1 MTALFRTNPDMAP
14 AYTKEARRL
23 GISVL
28 GPDINESGE
37 KFTLTKSNSI
47 RYGLESIKFISG
59 VTSGVIEQL
68 QPFDS
73 MADFVDKISKSKARI
88 NKRAIYSKIS
98 VGAFDSLNGNTVDA
112 LREFIIAKEGMSKS
126 EDYNHPCKITCELCH
141 GSLIKF
147 KCLQIELNLSNRGAN
162 ELANLGSLVTINP
175 LQGYTELI
183 RKETTFAG
191 EDYMI
196 TGEKVIVGGLLSSIK
211 PLITKKGKN
220 PGQKMAQIVLDL
232 PEDDSLFIE
241 ETDEDG
247 EITDVNS
254 LQIVVFPSVYKMVE
268 DKLEQGTPV
277 LIKVE
282 KLSSGLS
289 LQNIWRLDLLKNS
302 P

>member
-1 MTALFRTNPDMAP
+1 
-14 AYTKEARRL
+14 
-23 GISVL
+23 L

-59 VTSGVIEQL
+59 TTSGAIEQL
-68 QPFDS
+68 QPFGS
-73 MADFVDKISKSKARI
+73 MADFLEKIGKSKTRI
-88 NKRAIYSKIS
+88 NKRAIYSMIS
-98 VGAFDSLNGNTVDA
+98 VGTFDSLSRTTVEA
-112 LREFIIAKEGMSKS
+112 LREFIIDKEGISAAT
-126 EDYNHPCKITCELCH
+126 DYDKPHTGKVECELCH
-141 GSLIKF
+141 GSLSKF
-147 KCLQIELNLSNRGAN
+147 NCLKLELNLNNRAAN

-196 TGEKVIVGGLLSSIK
+196 TGEKVIVGGLLSQIK
-211 PLITKKGKN
+211 PLVTKKGKN

-232 PEDDSLFIE
+232 PEDDNLFIE
-241 ETDEDG
+241 ESNEEG
-247 EITDVNS
+247 EVINVSS
-254 LQIVVFPSVYKMVE
+254 LQVVVFPSVYKAVQ

-289 LQNIWRLDLLKNS
+289 LQNIWRLDLLKNNS
-302 P
+302 